1 MTETRAQ
8 HRLGITLV
16 VAAAVAWST
25 APFFTRLLP
34 YDSWTI
40 LFWRGLFGGGMIMV
54 LMVLL
59 QGRAGLRDLVRIDIN
74 GWLVASFST
83 LAMIA
88 FIPALQL
95 TDVSNVAI
103 IIATGPFLAAG
114 LAWIWL
120 KEIPHRRT
128 MLASAVALG
137 GVVIIVGG
145 ARAGSDILGI
155 ALACFMAL
163 AIAAMTVMVR
173 RHRNTSMI
181 AAAALSNFLGSAI
194 SLPFAHGITAITGF
208 DLLILATFGCLQVAL
223 GLTLFFL
230 GSRLLPSGQAALI
243 STLETPLMPFW
254 IWVGF
259 GDYPTLR
266 VLAGGA
272 LVMGAVIADII
283 GDVRSQGPSQIP
295 HDAAIE
301 ATRIRHAMKIGD
313 RVKVVAVPGSLPS
326 GMGTQALFEACVG
339 RVFPVEGIDDN
350 GLLELHVGEIV
361 GEESFMHSIWID
373 ADCVLP
379 RPNDRV

>member
-1 MTETRAQ
+1 MAEVRSQ
-8 HRLGITLV
+8 QRLGIALV
-16 VAAAVAWST
+16 VAAAIAWST

-40 LFWRGLFGGGMIMV
+40 LFWRGLFGGGLIMV

-59 QGRAGLRDLVRIDIN
+59 QGRAGLRDLTRMDRN

-88 FIPALQL
+88 FIPSLQL

-103 IIATGPFLAAG
+103 IIATGPFLAAA

-120 KEIPHRRT
+120 KEIPHLRT
-128 MLASAVALG
+128 MLASIVALF
-137 GVVIIVGG
+137 GVTIIVGS
-145 ARAGSDILGI
+145 ARSGSDVIGI

-173 RHRNTSMI
+173 RHKNTSMV
-181 AAAALSNFLGSAI
+181 AAAAMSNILGSVI
-194 SLPFAHGITAITGF
+194 SIPFAHGIAGITGF
-208 DLLILATFGCLQVAL
+208 DLLILAMFGCFQVAI

-259 GDYPTLR
+259 GEIPALR

-283 GDVRSQGPSQIP
+283 GDIRTQRPS
-295 HDAAIE
+295 
-301 ATRIRHAMKIGD
+301 T
-313 RVKVVAVPGSLPS
+313 
-326 GMGTQALFEACVG
+326 
-339 RVFPVEGIDDN
+339 
-350 GLLELHVGEIV
+350 
-361 GEESFMHSIWID
+361 
-373 ADCVLP
+373 
-379 RPNDRV
+379 

>member
-1 MTETRAQ
+1 M
-8 HRLGITLV
+8 GIALV
-16 VAAAVAWST
+16 VAAAIAWST

-40 LFWRGLFGGGMIMV
+40 LFWRGLFGGAMIV
-54 LMVLL
+54 ILMVLL
-59 QGRAGLRDLVRIDIN
+59 QGRSGLRDLTRIDKN

-88 FIPALQL
+88 FIPSLQL

-103 IIATGPFLAAG
+103 IIATGPFLAAA

-120 KEIPHRRT
+120 REIPHLRT
-128 MLASAVALG
+128 MLASIVALC
-137 GVVIIVGG
+137 GVMIIVGS
-145 ARAGSDILGI
+145 ARTGSDVIGI

-173 RHRNTSMI
+173 RHRNTSMV
-181 AAAALSNFLGSAI
+181 AAAALSNILGSVI
-194 SLPFAHGITAITGF
+194 SIPFAHGITAITGF
-208 DLLILATFGCLQVAL
+208 DLLILAMFGCFQVAI

-259 GDYPTLR
+259 GEVPTLR

-272 LVMGAVIADII
+272 LVMGAVVADII
-283 GDVRSQGPSQIP
+283 GD
-295 HDAAIE
+295 
-301 ATRIRHAMKIGD
+301 IR
-313 RVKVVAVPGSLPS
+313 
-326 GMGTQALFEACVG
+326 TQ
-339 RVFPVEGIDDN
+339 RQ
-350 GLLELHVGEIV
+350 
-361 GEESFMHSIWID
+361 SS
-373 ADCVLP
+373 
-379 RPNDRV
+379 